1 MPKPAR
7 PPPVAK
13 RVPPVASGGPSN
25 SLKDKSA
32 LVAGLLGRNM
42 MLSGIKTS
50 TAPARK
56 EADEDVETERKA
68 GTRPHVQTADP
79 VKPVETTFAQ
89 PGRSEIAPNL
99 VEELLFDRHFFLK
112 KFT

>member
-1 MPKPAR
+1 MPKPAE
-7 PPPVAK
+7 PPPAAK
-13 RVPPVASGGPSN
+13 RVPPVPSGGPSN

-56 EADEDVETERKA
+56 EADEDKEKERKA
-68 GTRPHVQTADP
+68 GARPHVQTAVP
-79 VKPVETTFAQ
+79 
-89 PGRSEIAPNL
+89 
-99 VEELLFDRHFFLK
+99 
-112 KFT
+112 